1 MEYAQSYPTSGQQT
15 AFGAL
20 RVTFGI
26 IWLINAWFQIQS
38 ISLGH
43 FLHWFAENHSGES
56 PWLHAYIGWIFHGI
70 QLTGTLPIEVTI
82 AVVDILLALSL
93 LTGLWLRF
101 FGVVGILYGLFVW
114 STMGALGEP
123 YSTGA
128 TDPGPGIVYAIAFLL
143 ITLAAPIDSQDTSPP
158 GGADVAPSAHPGSAL
173 DRFTIGRILFGL
185 LWAFDASWK
194 WHPYFFSHFASY
206 ISHAEAGQP
215 AWIMAYDQFVVHVI
229 NLIGPGICGLLV
241 AILETLLAVSLLSG
255 KWLRL
260 FLPLGA
266 LFTLGIWT
274 TAEGWG
280 GPYSAGSTGMPGNL
294 VGNAVLYCFIFAF
307 FMVVYYPLYSERRP
321 TESAQLS
328 EA

>member
-1 MEYAQSYPTSGQQT
+1 MEYTQSYPTPGQQT

-20 RVTFGI
+20 RVVFGI
-26 IWLINAWFQIQS
+26 IWLINSWFQVQS
-38 ISLGH
+38 IYLGH
-43 FLHWFAENHSGES
+43 FLQWFAENHSGES
-56 PWLHAYIGWIFHGI
+56 PWLHTFIVWIFHGI
-70 QLTGTLPIEVTI
+70 QLTGTLPVEVTI

-143 ITLAAPIDSQDTSPP
+143 ITLAAPLETQEPSPT
-158 GGADVAPSAHPGSAL
+158 GADADRPPHSAGAF

-206 ISHAEAGQP
+206 VTQAEAGQP
-215 AWIMAYDQFVVHVI
+215 AWIVAYDQFVVHVI
-229 NLIGPGICGLLV
+229 HLIGPGICGMLV

-280 GPYSAGSTGMPGNL
+280 GPYGAGSTGMPGNL
-294 VGNAVLYCFIFAF
+294 VGNAVLYSFIFAF
-307 FMVVYYPLYSERRP
+307 FMVVYYRLYSERSP
-321 TESAQLS
+321 VESARLS